1 MRHEKDSDTYHF
13 SVTWPFWT
21 RFMLKPTVGIELV
34 QRQYGLSRVKD
45 DGAGLLALSVV
56 RTRS

>member
-1 MRHEKDSDTYHF
+1 
-13 SVTWPFWT
+13 
-21 RFMLKPTVGIELV
+21 MLKPTVGIELV